1 MQTQSTSLCSA
12 ARAAVA
18 LIPSLLR
25 CLPAQGFRMA
35 SSSEELLDLFEE
47 RYGVLHERTI
57 RKAGDAPRFSESSSH
72 VCH

>member
-47 RYGVLHERTI
+47 RYGVQTEFTI
-57 RKAGDAPRFSESSSH
+57 RKADDAPRYSDPSSR